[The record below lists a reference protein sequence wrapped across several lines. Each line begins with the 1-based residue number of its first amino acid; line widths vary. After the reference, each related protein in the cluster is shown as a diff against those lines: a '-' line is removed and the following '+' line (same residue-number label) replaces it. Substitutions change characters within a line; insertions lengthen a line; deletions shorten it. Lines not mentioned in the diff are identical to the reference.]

1 MGRPTAVGPADQRHG
16 RTGRTSA
23 CPPPPDIVRIYICG
37 IDNFIAAQHISSL
50 RAGAATVSSQ
60 PSSAVPGA
68 DHPLYGISVG
78 AELSHTS
85 AHALLVAAP
94 PRAVTPA
101 RP

>member
-23 CPPPPDIVRIYICG
+23 CPSPPNMVRICICG

-60 PSSAVPGA
+60 PSSAVPGG
-68 DHPLYGISVG
+68 DHPLYGISV
-78 AELSHTS
+78 AAQLSNTS
-85 AHALLVAAP
+85 APALPVYQGQGV
-94 PRAVTPA
+94 VTPA
-101 RP
+101 